1 MKLERDVN
9 ADSLA
14 LTLVSS
20 SVGQARSARLALSFF
35 IQRKAGNVIEG

>member
-1 MKLERDVN
+1 MKRERDEN

-20 SVGQARSARLALSFF
+20 SAGQARSARLALSFF
-35 IQRKAGNVIEG
+35 TQRKAGNVIGG